1 MPSRS
6 TTARS
11 TSPSRPSTETQPET
25 TEISSTK
32 GARGEN
38 RGFAGREG
46 GRGEAGAVAE
56 EAAEVR
62 GIGEAEVHGHGTGIP
77 LGASQQAPGFEEAP
91 LVDEFTYS
99 LAGGVLGGAA
109 EGADRATEQ
118 LGVVRGLVEFAE
130 VQLQGVQ
137 EAPVPVGAA
146 RVGRGR
152 AAGGDAGGVG

>member
-11 TSPSRPSTETQPET
+11 TSPSRPSTETERET

-77 LGASQQAPGFEEAP
+77 LGASQQPALGFEEAP

-118 LGVVRGLVEFAE
+118 LGVVRGSVEF
-130 VQLQGVQ
+130 
-137 EAPVPVGAA
+137 
-146 RVGRGR
+146 
-152 AAGGDAGGVG
+152 